1 MSHAHR
7 SDDARKAAYEVWRA
21 FIAGAQAD
29 YRPRPNEVIQTF
41 NYARTLIR
49 KSTSYVFP
57 GPVRFAIIDDKHR
70 PVENN
75 PVEHLLAHVYADLD
89 LHEFD
94 IAQEEERSIIGDCA
108 EKITWDTQA
117 GKPRIVSVDPASLTI
132 KASPDNP
139 THAIEITQHYEAP
152 AWALRTYGVESTDPD
167 TVVRVQETWSD
178 HIWTLTAASLGFFK
192 AQPNPYGFQ
201 PYLVLPNRPQPRSFW
216 GMSDLE
222 DIKTPSQALNRA
234 LGILGTILEFSG
246 SPIAV
251 LEGVAGTEGIRVQP
265 GAKWELP
272 EDSKAYLLD
281 LLAEGGVTHHMNY
294 IDKLMT
300 TLHDISETPRTAFG
314 DTGRAISGAAME
326 VEIQPMAQ
334 KTRRK
339 RAGWD
344 KHYTE
349 RNKRILALYEKFGG
363 VPIGKDRTTQTIW
376 PPILPTDESDLVT
389 QQVQLVAQGIRSRHT
404 ANKMLGVVDPELE
417 LARIAEEQA
426 TIDTTQPQED
436 NHATNENPESGE

>member
-1 MSHAHR
+1 MTHAYPTDEARR
-7 SDDARKAAYEVWRA
+7 SAYEGWRA
-21 FIAGAQAD
+21 FIAGAQHD
-29 YRPRPNEVIQTF
+29 FRPRPNEIQQTF

-57 GPVRFAIIDDKHR
+57 GPVRFAIIDDKQR
-70 PVENN
+70 PLENN

-108 EKITWDTQA
+108 EKITWDTKNA
-117 GKPRIVSVDPASLTI
+117 KPRIVSVDPASIT
-132 KASPDNP
+132 ATTSPDNP
-139 THAIEITQHYEAP
+139 LHATAIKQEYTAP
-152 AWALRTYGVESTDPD
+152 GWALAPYGVNPSDPD
-167 TVVRVQETWSD
+167 ATFRVTETWSD
-178 HIWTLTAASLGFFK
+178 TQWTFEVPALQYSKTL
-192 AQPNPYGFQ
+192 PNPYGFQ
-201 PYLVLPNRPQPRSFW
+201 PYLVLPNRPRPRSFW

-234 LGILGTILEFSG
+234 LGVLGTILEFSG

-251 LEGVAGTEGIRVQP
+251 IEGVDNTEGIRIRP

-272 EDSKAYLLD
+272 ENSKAYLLD
-281 LLAEGGVTHHMNY
+281 LLAEGGVSHHADY
-294 IDKLMT
+294 IDRLMT

-339 RAGWD
+339 RAGWN

-349 RNKRILALYEKFGG
+349 RNKRILSLYEQFGN
-363 VPIGKDRTTQTIW
+363 VTIGQDRTTETIW
-376 PPILPTDESDLVT
+376 PPILPTDEGETVT

-404 ANKMLGVVDPELE
+404 ANKVLGVVDPETE
-417 LARIAEEQA
+417 LARIAAELQVTEQHEEPTNA
-426 TIDTTQPQED
+426 TDED
-436 NHATNENPESGE
+436 L